1 MLPLSSRLIPRL
13 AALWLQAVVLLGLAV
28 ASATGRPVLPSP
40 AFGAPWG
47 VQDRLTG
54 RLLKSGMGL
63 TQASFSWQHDAVGS
77 VTRQDESWAA
87 AGAGQP
93 ARSRSTV
100 NTYDLAGRL
109 AKETITEVVGA
120 SASPPVTTTC
130 SYDAAH
136 NRTHKLVEGGSG
148 AENWAYTYNVA
159 NQLTQSVKTHATAP
173 VETTTYGYDANGN
186 RTSRD
191 KRIGGS
197 DSYLTLYQ
205 WNAWDRLMGVNLT
218 GAKKFSYTY
227 DDRARR
233 VAVAQATSGGLV
245 ARYTAVTFSGGL
257 SVAEFESTTAV
268 VGTVAAVQYIRGPD
282 MGGGVGGL
290 LRTVRNPVSASTTL
304 PVAPTAAKPAIHRYN
319 LSNGRGD
326 IVAQSNAAGEVTWT
340 ASYEAYGKRTKE
352 TGANADKQRANTKD
366 EDPTGLLNEGFR
378 YRDLETGVWLSRD
391 PAGFVDGPN
400 LYAYVQQNPWS
411 KFDAEGMFWSA
422 IITAG
427 FAAYDTYQYATGQTS
442 GAEYSKAMALNG
454 AALLADVSTG
464 GMGGGLAVRALNAG
478 VKVAKVVDKA
488 NNIVETAQAAV
499 ETTENIVSAV
509 QEGDGRGVMRAAGA
523 GILGAIT
530 DRAMGGKKGSGAD
543 QLYEVGRYKDMNK
556 RNGTENHHTPGKEA
570 EKELLGGDYDAAQDV
585 AIRLPA
591 SAHRGKASE
600 VDAVETL
607 RPSMV
612 GTPANGRELLA
623 REIRVLRAATDAPNS
638 ALQKII
644 DTKKIDY
651 PQHYGDEA
659 KRLNKPPKD

>member
-1 MLPLSSRLIPRL
+1 MPFPELLSLSPCTRQRFAGWFCVLSYVWVAMAPLAHAGRVLPLE
-13 AALWLQAVVLLGLAV
+13 
-28 ASATGRPVLPSP
+28 
-40 AFGAPWG
+40 GAC
-47 VQDRLTG
+47 RH
-54 RLLKSGMGL
+54 SC
-63 TQASFSWQHDAVGS
+63 H
-77 VTRQDESWAA
+77 
-87 AGAGQP
+87 
-93 ARSRSTV
+93 
-100 NTYDLAGRL
+100 
-109 AKETITEVVGA
+109 
-120 SASPPVTTTC
+120 
-130 SYDAAH
+130 
-136 NRTHKLVEGGSG
+136 
-148 AENWAYTYNVA
+148 
-159 NQLTQSVKTHATAP
+159 
-173 VETTTYGYDANGN
+173 DANGN
-186 RTSRD
+186 RSAQRVTDLATAGVAVTQYSWDAQDRLSAVVMPD
-191 KRIGGS
+191 GGVYGYEYDYRTRRIGI
-197 DSYLTLYQ
+197 T
-205 WNAWDRLMGVNLT
+205 
-218 GAKKFSYTY
+218 
-227 DDRARR
+227 RAGGG
-233 VAVAQATSGGLV
+233 QADQGTTV
-245 ARYTAVTFSGGL
+245 VFSGGL
-257 SVAEFESTTAV
+257 SLAEWESTASTEPPSTIADPTSPIV
-268 VGTVAAVQYIRGPD
+268 EYHRGPD

-290 LRTVRNPVSASTTL
+290 LYSLRGST
-304 PVAPTAAKPAIHRYN
+304 PKYN

-326 IVAQSNAAGEVTWT
+326 VVAQSNAAGEVTWT

-422 IITAG
+422 LVTAG